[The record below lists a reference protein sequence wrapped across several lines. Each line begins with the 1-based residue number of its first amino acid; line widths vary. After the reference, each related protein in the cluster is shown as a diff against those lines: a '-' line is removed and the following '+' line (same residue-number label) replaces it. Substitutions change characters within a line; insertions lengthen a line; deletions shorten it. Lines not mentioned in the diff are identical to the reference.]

1 MWWPVMIA
9 GFSLG
14 AVSSLHCVGMCGPLA
29 MALPIHHLSRPRQL
43 LSLLLYQ
50 LGRVI
55 TYSLFGLLFGLA
67 GRRIYIA
74 GFQQWFSII
83 MGIAVLL
90 LVILYWVYK
99 NPLQPF
105 ILKKAFSRI
114 QSFMIKAFHS
124 KKTKTSGA
132 FVLLGLANGLLPCA
146 MVYVAIAAALTTASI
161 IDSVSFMAMFGAGT
175 LPAMMVIGY
184 FGRMV
189 SLPVRNLF
197 RQSIPFLMSLM
208 GIVLILRGLN
218 LGIRFISPLMPG
230 KVPGAFG
237 CH

>member
-1 MWWPVMIA
+1 MLWPAIIA

-29 MALPIHHLSRPRQL
+29 LALPVHHLSRSKQL

-50 LGRVI
+50 SGRVI

-67 GRRIYIA
+67 GRRIYVA

-83 MGIAVLL
+83 MGIIVLL

-105 ILKKAFSRI
+105 IFKKAFSYV
-114 QSFMIKAFHS
+114 QSFMMKAFHS
-124 KKTKTSGA
+124 KKSNRG
-132 FVLLGLANGLLPCA
+132 FLLVGMANGLLPCA
-146 MVYVAIAAALTTASI
+146 MVYVAIAAALTTTQVSY
-161 IDSVSFMAMFGAGT
+161 SVLFMAMFGAGT
-175 LPAMMVIGY
+175 LPAMMIIGY

-189 SLPVRNLF
+189 SLPVRNMF
-197 RQSIPFLMSLM
+197 KQSIPFFMTIM
-208 GIVLILRGLN
+208 GIILILRGMN
-218 LGIRFISPLMPG
+218 LGIPFISPVMPEALN
-230 KVPGAFG
+230 PAIG
-237 CH
+237 CHY